1 MGRYDTLLEEPKKV
15 TPPEETKPPVKSEDI
30 SQKSQTAR
38 KKEVKKANYNDSK
51 QAITDASTLANNHED
66 LIESIRKTVKHL
78 GKEVTFIRL
87 TPEEKSQLA
96 DIVYT
101 YKRQGTKTSEN
112 EIGRIGL
119 NYLIADYLANGEE
132 SVLAQ
137 VLAALNA

>member
-1 MGRYDTLLEEPKKV
+1 MGRYDTLLEDPKKA
-15 TPPEETKPPVKSEDI
+15 TPQPESNPADKKDVKQQATPATKTGV
-30 SQKSQTAR
+30 
-38 KKEVKKANYNDSK
+38 KKEAYKASTK
-51 QAITDASTLANNHED
+51 ASTVASTLAHDQRELVEN
-66 LIESIRKTVKHL
+66 IRKTVKRL

-87 TPEEKSQLA
+87 TPEEKAQLG

-119 NYLIADYLANGEE
+119 NYLIADYHANGKE

-137 VLAALNA
+137 VIEALNA